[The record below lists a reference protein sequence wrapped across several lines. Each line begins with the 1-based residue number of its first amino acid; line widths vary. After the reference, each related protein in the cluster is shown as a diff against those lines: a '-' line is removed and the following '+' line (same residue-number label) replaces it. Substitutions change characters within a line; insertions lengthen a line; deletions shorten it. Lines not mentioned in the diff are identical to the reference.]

1 MKTILQ
7 IEKRSTMKTLMNLIL
22 ITVMLLSITVS
33 AQPEQGTPG
42 KPGKSD
48 RIEALRIAFIS
59 ERLNLTPGEAQNFW
73 PVYNQYR
80 NDLETIHKN
89 CKPGEGG
96 QLTAEQQIDL
106 DQKKLDLKKRFKPQF
121 EGALGKDK
129 MNRLYNLEGEFHQK
143 LKDMRDQR
151 QGQGPKGSGPQG
163 HGPNPNGP
171 RPGGPQGGGM
181 GGGPRP
187 GGR

>member
-1 MKTILQ
+1 MK
-7 IEKRSTMKTLMNLIL
+7 KLMMNFSVIA
-22 ITVMLLSITVS
+22 VMLLSLTAS
-33 AQPEQGTPG
+33 AQPEQGQQT
-42 KPGKSD
+42 KPSKSD

-59 ERLNLTPGEAQNFW
+59 ERLNLTPAEAQNFW

-80 NDLETIHKN
+80 TDLETIHRN
-89 CKPGEGG
+89 CKPGESG

-129 MNRLYNLEGEFHQK
+129 MNHLYNLEGEFHQK
-143 LKDMRDQR
+143 LKELREQR
-151 QGQGPKGSGPQG
+151 QGQGPRGNGPQG
-163 HGPNPNGP
+163 GQQGTNPNGP

-181 GGGPRP
+181 GGGPIP